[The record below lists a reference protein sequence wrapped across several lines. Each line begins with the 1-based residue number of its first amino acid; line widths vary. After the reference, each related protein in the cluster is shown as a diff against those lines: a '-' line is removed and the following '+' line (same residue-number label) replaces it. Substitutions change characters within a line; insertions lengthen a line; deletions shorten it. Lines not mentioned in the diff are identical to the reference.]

1 MFENN
6 NISLEVPQEV
16 EADLRK
22 SGLDWEDI
30 QRYGWYVIN
39 ATEPDA
45 FEKLKTILGF
55 TKYGGEKI
63 LKVCNHILVIPYAQ
77 TNYSRVKLYPSIN
90 GTKYLQP
97 TGITPAP
104 YILPEVAKIKNKPH
118 KPVIFTEGEKKTLCL
133 VKNKFN
139 AIGLPGVWCFKNA
152 KQNLS
157 FLKELEDWDWQG
169 RIVHIVFDSD
179 AVFNPNVIKAEIE
192 LGLHLYARGA
202 RTFIIRLPQLDHQN
216 KLGVDD
222 FIAQKGIE
230 ALKRLYDEAKPF
242 TQAYTKEYV
251 EEFLNR
257 LVNVEMNDFL
267 LERLKMDLRKN
278 WKISKADLNHLLRLK
293 FKEKEIAKKTE
304 AYTPKE
310 EAEAER
316 LLNEPNILE
325 KMLSFTEKLGHVGER
340 TNKKIL
346 YLSAVST
353 KIDKAINIFVKG
365 SSSAGKNALV
375 EVIRALLP
383 VKNCKKLSSLS
394 DKSPYHMKEK
404 DLSHKILYIAEI
416 EGSQN
421 VDYPLRLIMSE
432 EELTYTYTVKDPK
445 TGEFTTI
452 DKHIKALGT
461 AIWQTTTKLLITQDN
476 ENRAIDLYIDE
487 SEELTREILK
497 KQAEQANK
505 NGNVNVLGKEK
516 RIWQCAFE
524 KIKPLPVVIPY
535 AGYLAEAYPTDKI
548 RSRRDFQKLLAL
560 IITHTLLYQ
569 KQRRKN
575 EEGKLIATVE
585 DYKEVYNLCKTVF
598 NQTLCELSPKEEEIL
613 KKIEESFSNNGF
625 SIKDCNNLIEEN
637 YNTVKTHIH
646 ALAQK
651 GYLFWNGK
659 KGA

>member
-1 MFENN
+1 
-6 NISLEVPQEV
+6 
-16 EADLRK
+16 
-22 SGLDWEDI
+22 
-30 QRYGWYVIN
+30 
-39 ATEPDA
+39 
-45 FEKLKTILGF
+45 
-55 TKYGGEKI
+55 
-63 LKVCNHILVIPYAQ
+63 
-77 TNYSRVKLYPSIN
+77 
-90 GTKYLQP
+90 
-97 TGITPAP
+97 
-104 YILPEVAKIKNKPH
+104 
-118 KPVIFTEGEKKTLCL
+118 
-133 VKNKFN
+133 
-139 AIGLPGVWCFKNA
+139 
-152 KQNLS
+152 
-157 FLKELEDWDWQG
+157 
-169 RIVHIVFDSD
+169 
-179 AVFNPNVIKAEIE
+179 
-192 LGLHLYARGA
+192 
-202 RTFIIRLPQLDHQN
+202 
-216 KLGVDD
+216 
-222 FIAQKGIE
+222 
-230 ALKRLYDEAKPF
+230 
-242 TQAYTKEYV
+242 
-251 EEFLNR
+251 
-257 LVNVEMNDFL
+257 
-267 LERLKMDLRKN
+267 
-278 WKISKADLNHLLRLK
+278 
-293 FKEKEIAKKTE
+293 
-304 AYTPKE
+304 
-310 EAEAER
+310 
-316 LLNEPNILE
+316 
-325 KMLSFTEKLGHVGER
+325 
-340 TNKKIL
+340 
-346 YLSAVST
+346 
-353 KIDKAINIFVKG
+353 
-365 SSSAGKNALV
+365 
-375 EVIRALLP
+375 
-383 VKNCKKLSSLS
+383 
-394 DKSPYHMKEK
+394 MKEK